1 MSSDGLPPSGAWSG
15 YYTYWTFHS
24 FHRMQLRLTFSLN
37 GLIDGDGVDDIQQF
51 TIRGEFEPATRQARW
66 TKAYIGMHSVEYE
79 GVYDGRNIL
88 GVWTLAG
95 GSGAFR
101 RVLSA
106 LICRWR
112 FFQSKGSC
120 STLSGGG
127 SRYSCS

>member
-15 YYTYWTFHS
+15 YYTYSSFHS
-24 FHRMQLRLTFSLN
+24 LHRMQLQLTFSLN
-37 GLIDGDGVDDIQQF
+37 GLIDGDGIDDIHQF

-66 TKAYIGMHSVEYE
+66 TKAYIGMHRVEYE

-101 RVLSA
+101 IWPGSLSDGLEIREGA
-106 LICRWR
+106 EAENFVVAELT
-112 FFQSKGSC
+112 KVH
-120 STLSGGG
+120 
-127 SRYSCS
+127 